1 MFVHR
6 TLWHYQALQSA
17 GASLV
22 IHGGCNVNSVNESH
36 QHLYTAPE
44 YARWNNAEGFL
55 FFTNCA
61 SLLSRA
67 KGFNDAP
74 NGFAEGF
81 RLSDRANFGGCWKS
95 YFNAQANDGGLS
107 TYNIQRKRP
116 YFWSINGDWTL
127 RVRNKNGFGILELDG
142 QLRSVEVHPN
152 RAWIDGWNFDA
163 ALNRIRGIGDI
174 DGDGIDEFVVTSEW
188 GIGLLKYDGTHFRA
202 LLTAP
207 RDTWFGGWRYD
218 ATVNT
223 GRDRIMGVQNFT
235 GTSRQEVMVWSA
247 WGMATLEFN
256 GASFTPS
263 RIHAN
268 GTRLGGW
275 LLETGNNTYC
285 GSGKFDADANCDMVL
300 TSPWGLGIISLQ
312 NSTSV
317 FMAPNGTRLGAWLLD
332 TKNNAVRLVAD
343 LDGDGR
349 DEILI
354 SSPWGIGILKMVG
367 GALTS
372 VAMHPNGEN
381 IGGYIVQNT
390 HNFRFADKLKGASA
404 KQIVV
409 TNEAGIHLLSLSGEN
424 GRAHV

>member
-1 MFVHR
+1 
-6 TLWHYQALQSA
+6 
-17 GASLV
+17 
-22 IHGGCNVNSVNESH
+22 
-36 QHLYTAPE
+36 
-44 YARWNNAEGFL
+44 
-55 FFTNCA
+55 
-61 SLLSRA
+61 
-67 KGFNDAP
+67 
-74 NGFAEGF
+74 
-81 RLSDRANFGGCWKS
+81 
-95 YFNAQANDGGLS
+95 
-107 TYNIQRKRP
+107 
-116 YFWSINGDWTL
+116 
-127 RVRNKNGFGILELDG
+127 
-142 QLRSVEVHPN
+142 
-152 RAWIDGWNFDA
+152 
-163 ALNRIRGIGDI
+163 
-174 DGDGIDEFVVTSEW
+174 
-188 GIGLLKYDGTHFRA
+188 
-202 LLTAP
+202 
-207 RDTWFGGWRYD
+207 
-218 ATVNT
+218 
-223 GRDRIMGVQNFT
+223 
-235 GTSRQEVMVWSA
+235 
-247 WGMATLEFN
+247 MATLEFN

-332 TKNNAVRLVAD
+332 TRNNLVRLVAD

-409 TNEAGIHLLSLSGEN
+409 TNEAGIHLLSLSGGRLTRDAFLAN
-424 GRAHV
+424 GTRVDGWLVNTGDNNLQAAGDMNADGRAEFILRSPWGIGIMGIDAANRFRCYSMFPHNSVLNDWNLQAGDIVTGCGNLSGAANKIEILITKSS